1 MKRVIL
7 DSLKEW
13 KTSYRRKPLLLQ
25 GARQVGKTWILKEF
39 AKDSF
44 TSSAYIN
51 FLDNKDAVSLFER
64 NLDID
69 QILEAIEI
77 QSRTKIKGADTLLI
91 LDEIQECPEA
101 LSVLKPLYERYPEIP
116 IVAAGSLLGVA
127 LHSNTSF
134 PVGKID
140 HLFMYPMSFYE
151 YLLAVDESLCRP
163 LDSKD
168 PDLIEVFSNQ
178 YIEALKRYYFIG
190 GMPEAVLAYIETK
203 DFSEVRKVHDRLL
216 FDYEHDF
223 SKHATPLLSERIR
236 MLWNSTPAQLG
247 RENKK
252 FLYSAIKKG
261 ARARGYEEA
270 IQWLVDAGLLL
281 RVNRISKPGIPLSGY
296 ENKDAFKL
304 YMLDV
309 GLLGA
314 SSHIN
319 PTSIIK
325 GNALFTEFKGALT
338 ENFVCQELLATGGI
352 QANYWSSD
360 SSEGEV
366 DFVYACNNTVIPVE
380 VKAEVNLRAKSL
392 RSFITR
398 YDLRKGY
405 RVSLAGF
412 KDQEWIENVPLYA
425 ISMLPGF

>member
-101 LSVLKPLYERYPEIP
+101 LSALKPLYERYPEIP

-236 MLWNSTPAQLG
+236 MLWNSTPG
-247 RENKK
+247 
-252 FLYSAIKKG
+252 
-261 ARARGYEEA
+261 
-270 IQWLVDAGLLL
+270 
-281 RVNRISKPGIPLSGY
+281 
-296 ENKDAFKL
+296 
-304 YMLDV
+304 
-309 GLLGA
+309 
-314 SSHIN
+314 
-319 PTSIIK
+319 T
-325 GNALFTEFKGALT
+325 
-338 ENFVCQELLATGGI
+338 
-352 QANYWSSD
+352 
-360 SSEGEV
+360 
-366 DFVYACNNTVIPVE
+366 
-380 VKAEVNLRAKSL
+380 
-392 RSFITR
+392 TR
-398 YDLRKGY
+398 
-405 RVSLAGF
+405 
-412 KDQEWIENVPLYA
+412 P
-425 ISMLPGF
+425 

>member
-101 LSVLKPLYERYPEIP
+101 LSALKPLYERYPEIP

-151 YLLAVDESLCRP
+151 YLLAVDEPLCRP

-168 PDLIEVFSNQ
+168 TDLIEAFSNQ

-203 DFSEVRKVHDRLL
+203 DFSEVRKVHDRLCL
-216 FDYEHDF
+216 TMNMI
-223 SKHATPLLSERIR
+223 SQ
-236 MLWNSTPAQLG
+236 STPPHCFL
-247 RENKK
+247 REFACCGIRLPHNSAAKTKNFFIPRSKK
-252 FLYSAIKKG
+252 VHVREVMKKQYNG
-261 ARARGYEEA
+261 SLMPDSFYE
-270 IQWLVDAGLLL
+270 
-281 RVNRISKPGIPLSGY
+281 
-296 ENKDAFKL
+296 
-304 YMLDV
+304 
-309 GLLGA
+309 
-314 SSHIN
+314 
-319 PTSIIK
+319 
-325 GNALFTEFKGALT
+325 
-338 ENFVCQELLATGGI
+338 
-352 QANYWSSD
+352 
-360 SSEGEV
+360 
-366 DFVYACNNTVIPVE
+366 
-380 VKAEVNLRAKSL
+380 
-392 RSFITR
+392 
-398 YDLRKGY
+398 
-405 RVSLAGF
+405 
-412 KDQEWIENVPLYA
+412 
-425 ISMLPGF
+425 